1 MDRGDMGRFWDA
13 RAREDAFYFVDN
25 TGTYRDAD
33 VDRFWAEG
41 QRQPRR
47 RAGRG
52 RGRRSSPSDVVLDI
66 GCGVGR
72 LTRVLAERA
81 AHVHAIDV
89 SAEMLEQAREL
100 NGHLTN
106 VTWHHGDGTTLHP
119 VEDGSIDAVVSHVVF
134 QHIPDPQITLGYVRE
149 IGRVLEPGGWAAF
162 QISNDP
168 ALHRPTVGVKERLKA
183 AVGRAPKGQDEPE
196 WLGSAVDLE
205 DLRATAAESDLDV
218 AKVVGAGTQFC
229 YVRTV
234 PALHARYSQ
243 PRRRKNRIIA
253 TTTTTIRPMITQNAS
268 TTARPGRATFMP
280 QMPEISVSGSRI
292 TLNAVSTRSTSFR
305 PWEITDSLVDS
316 RPSTTSLKF
325 SSMSHTR
332 SFASLMSSK

>member
-1 MDRGDMGRFWDA
+1 MSRGDMGRFWDA

-41 QRQPRR
+41 RR
-47 RAGRG
+47 NLDAVLGAVGAQLR
-52 RGRRSSPSDVVLDI
+52 PDDVALDI

-72 LTRVLAERA
+72 LTRVLAERT

-100 NGHLTN
+100 NSHLTN

-119 VEDGSIDAVVSHVVF
+119 VEGGSIDAVVSHVVF
-134 QHIPDPQITLGYVRE
+134 QHIPDPQITLGYVTE
-149 IGRVLEPGGWAAF
+149 MGRVLKPGGWAAF

-168 ALHRPTVGVKERLKA
+168 GLHRPTIGVKERLKA

-196 WLGSAVDLE
+196 WLGSAVDLD
-205 DLRATAAESDLDV
+205 DLRATAADAAMDV
-218 AKVVGAGTQFC
+218 ARVVGEGTQFC

-234 PALHARYSQ
+234 
-243 PRRRKNRIIA
+243 RR
-253 TTTTTIRPMITQNAS
+253 
-268 TTARPGRATFMP
+268 
-280 QMPEISVSGSRI
+280 
-292 TLNAVSTRSTSFR
+292 
-305 PWEITDSLVDS
+305 
-316 RPSTTSLKF
+316 
-325 SSMSHTR
+325 
-332 SFASLMSSK
+332 